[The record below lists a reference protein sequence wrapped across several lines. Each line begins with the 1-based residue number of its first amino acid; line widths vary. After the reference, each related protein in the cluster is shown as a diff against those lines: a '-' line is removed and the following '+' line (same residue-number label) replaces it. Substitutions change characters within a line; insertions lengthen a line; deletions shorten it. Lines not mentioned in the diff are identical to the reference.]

1 MSLIKKNDIFLLEEI
16 VKKNF
21 SSKYK
26 DSALG
31 VFWTILSPLLMMAL
45 FTIIFSTIF
54 GGNIDNYAV
63 YFLTGWCLFQFFN
76 SSISSSMNALKGN
89 KSILQRTPAPK
100 YIFVLGGI
108 LSEFLNYLIMLILLV
123 IIMFITHATFHFPI
137 MFFSIIPIISLF
149 IMIVG
154 LGLMLSIAC
163 VYYTDIRH
171 LWSVIALMLMYAS
184 AIFYPIDIIP
194 EPFKGYMLLNPL
206 YWVIDHFRCFI
217 YQGIIPNGISLLN
230 SLLLSL
236 IILICG
242 IIIFKKYEDKVVT
255 KF

>member
-1 MSLIKKNDIFLLEEI
+1 
-16 VKKNF
+16 
-21 SSKYK
+21 
-26 DSALG
+26 
-31 VFWTILSPLLMMAL
+31 MMIL
-45 FTIIFSTIF
+45 FTIVFSTIF
-54 GGNIDNYAV
+54 SRNIENYAV
-63 YFLTGWCLFQFFN
+63 YFLCGWCLFQFFN
-76 SSISSSMNALKGN
+76 SSISASMDALKGN
-89 KSILQRTPAPK
+89 KTILQRTPAPK

-123 IIMFITHATFHFPI
+123 VIMFITHAPFHFPI
-137 MFFSIIPIISLF
+137 IFCSIIPVISVF

-171 LWSVIALMLMYAS
+171 LWNVISMMLLYAS

-194 EPFKGYMLLNPL
+194 DPFKGFMLLNPL
-206 YWVIDHFRCFI
+206 YWAIYHFRCFV
-217 YQGIIPNGISLLN
+217 YQGIVPNGLGLIN

-242 IIIFKKYEDKVVT
+242 IIVFKKYEDKVVT

>member
-1 MSLIKKNDIFLLEEI
+1 MSLITKNEMFLLEEI

-21 SSKYK
+21 ASKYK
-26 DSALG
+26 GSVLG
-31 VFWTILSPLLMMAL
+31 VMWTILSPLLMMAL
-45 FTIIFSTIF
+45 FTIIFSTLF
-54 GGNIDNYAV
+54 GRNIDNYAV
-63 YFLTGWCLFQFFN
+63 YFLCGWCLFQFFS
-76 SSISSSMNALKGN
+76 SSISASMNALKGN
-89 KSILQRTPAPK
+89 KAILQRTPAPK
-100 YIFVLGGI
+100 YIFILGGI

-123 IIMFITHATFHFPI
+123 VIMFITHATFHFPI

-163 VYYTDIRH
+163 VYYTDIQH
-171 LWSVIALMLMYAS
+171 LWGVISMMLLYAS
-184 AIFYPIDIIP
+184 AIFYPMDIIP
-194 EPFKGYMLLNPL
+194 EPFRGYLLLNPL
-206 YWVIDHFRCFI
+206 YWVIDQFRCFVC
-217 YQGIIPNGISLLN
+217 QGISPNAINLID

-242 IIIFKKYEDKVVT
+242 IIVFKRYEDKIVT

>member
-1 MSLIKKNDIFLLEEI
+1 MSSIKKNDIFLLEEI

-26 DSALG
+26 DSVLG
-31 VFWTILSPLLMMAL
+31 ILWTILSPLLMMVL

-54 GGNIDNYAV
+54 ASTIDNFYA
-63 YFLTGWCLFQFFN
+63 YFLCGWCLFQFFS

-108 LSEFLNYLIMLILLV
+108 LSEFLNFLIMLILLV
-123 IIMFITHATFHFPI
+123 VIMFITHAPFYFPI
-137 MFFSIIPIISLF
+137 IFCSIIPIISIF

-154 LGLMLSIAC
+154 LGLILSIAC

-171 LWSVIALMLMYAS
+171 LWTIISMMLLYAS
-184 AIFYPIDIIP
+184 AVFYPMNIIP
-194 EPFKGYMLLNPL
+194 EPFRGYMMLNPL
-206 YWVIDHFRCFI
+206 YWIIDQFRCFV
-217 YQGIIPNGISLLN
+217 YKGVLPNGINLIN